1 MSDREPG
8 LTILEEP
15 TNGQI
20 GTAGVGVRYRE
31 QARDGEKVTVE
42 QLWPDGDAEPVYV
55 DEEVLPDLIH
65 ELMLVHMAVMDDE

>member
-20 GTAGVGVRYRE
+20 GTAGVGVRYR
-31 QARDGEKVTVE
+31 QDARDGEKVTVE
-42 QLWPDGDAEPVYV
+42 QLWPDGGSEPVYV
-55 DEEVLPDLIH
+55 DESVLPDLIH
-65 ELMLVHMAVMDDE
+65 ELMLVHMAVMDDA